1 MALPKEA
8 EATLSPT
15 IVPTNSK
22 EADENYEFYKQ
33 HQGLEY
39 TPEEAKNVLR
49 KIDIV
54 LIPLLFLIYM
64 LQVRSP
70 ILRPAEAS
78 NSC

>member
-1 MALPKEA
+1 MALQKEA
-8 EATLSPT
+8 EANVSPK
-15 IVPTNSK
+15 IVPANSN

-39 TPEEAKNVLR
+39 TPEEAKKVLR

-64 LQVRSP
+64 LQV
-70 ILRPAEAS
+70 
-78 NSC
+78 